1 MGYIS
6 ELNGDRESADYYY
19 AKAREANRSS
29 ARVAL
34 ATRKNLQGMKLA
46 SVADENEQSVQD
58 AQEKQLA
65 AIRATGAPP
74 LPLRTRDQAV
84 VREPATPPKP
94 EPESPVRIVAED
106 NPPPEHPAAMAARA
120 LASQSQ
126 PDALSWTVHLR
137 PIATSDRRSHGQ
149 ASGTAGNA
157 LRFLSFRTKHQHP
170 TDSGLRRRAHL
181 QGFVLTFSNEKAS
194 GDMDDS
200 RF

>member
-6 ELNGDRESADYYY
+6 ESNGDRESADYYLCQS
-19 AKAREANRSS
+19 REANRSS

-34 ATRKNLQGMKLA
+34 ATRKNLQGMKFA
-46 SVADENEQSVQD
+46 SVADEKTSNWWQD

-65 AIRATGAPP
+65 GIRRDRRCSTFAACAPAIR
-74 LPLRTRDQAV
+74 LV

-94 EPESPVRIVAED
+94 EPRARFASSLKTI
-106 NPPPEHPAAMAARA
+106 PPPEHPARHGRA
-120 LASQSQ
+120 SPASQSQ

-157 LRFLSFRTKHQHP
+157 SASCH
-170 TDSGLRRRAHL
+170 SGRSTSTQQIAGCGAERIFKGLC
-181 QGFVLTFSNEKAS
+181 
-194 GDMDDS
+194 
-200 RF
+200 

>member
-1 MGYIS
+1 M
-6 ELNGDRESADYYY
+6 NGDRESADYYY

-46 SVADENEQSVQD
+46 SVADDNEQSVQD

-106 NPPPEHPAAMAARA
+106 NPPPEHPAAMAAPA
-120 LASQSQ
+120 QPASRNQTRSRGQSTSVQSQ
-126 PDALSWTVHLR
+126 P
-137 PIATSDRRSHGQ
+137 AT
-149 ASGTAGNA
+149 AVPTAKPAEQQETPLLPVIPDEAPAPN
-157 LRFLSFRTKHQHP
+157 R
-170 TDSGLRRRAHL
+170 
-181 QGFVLTFSNEKAS
+181 
-194 GDMDDS
+194 
-200 RF
+200 